1 MQEGVEPSP
10 EAGGSGSKME
20 KVVEKIKLGNEIK
33 LSKEALEALGVKIG
47 EEIILMIKGRE
58 VVIKPAKSI
67 IDEVAGAAELED
79 TELIDKIIEDT
90 EFKR

>member
-1 MQEGVEPSP
+1 
-10 EAGGSGSKME
+10 
-20 KVVEKIKLGNEIK
+20 
-33 LSKEALEALGVKIG
+33 LEALGVKIG